1 MGSSLQRLEVLLV
14 GLVIICAGVAVA
26 VLLVLRPATP
36 TAYIQMTPQPISGSE
51 HGSSAPA
58 VQPTS
63 ALIATP
69 TDPTAAVAASEPTS
83 IPAAAPA
90 SAAAVTFTVASRL
103 TVAWPWLL
111 LTVGAAGL
119 ALAAAR
125 LRTGRLAYTNQ
136 NVKQFFAASD
146 SVTHASNM
154 RIVRQL
160 AERGLLTPELAAAT
174 GVDINPSKQ
183 PWAHRLPHL
192 RLPRLTLPHVTRP
205 KITLPSVRMP
215 ELRWPITLAAARRGS
230 ASTMLPEQ
238 LHAAPAVADVPA
250 TIASAVAMA
259 DVEAPRVM
267 VPAAAPVR
275 DLGVARER
283 IPAHP
288 EHAAALGALLATR
301 ASDLVETEP
310 PTAPDADVAAD
321 DWTAE
326 DRTLAVAGVLA
337 ELWAAHALRS
347 PIRAIDTASL
357 TGSGQVVVTIDAHA
371 DEEDCLGSL
380 PDRIVECRPT
390 WRAGW
395 QRSRLEIV
403 VAADGARP
411 PAGGPLIA
419 PILAHGRG
427 HRTLRFYPLASQRHL
442 GLYGGS
448 ALAALHAMLGS
459 ILFTQPP
466 ANVALAILDAGEI
479 TPLYRGVAHLV
490 VPPGSPHQTLE
501 LLAQAIRHGVRGNV
515 RPLLLVVVEP
525 DDTLLTML
533 LGIVARLQARP
544 STPVHLLIVQEQ
556 LRSAGRELY
565 SLLPAVLTSGGKGA
579 AALLPGQGEWPK
591 RGEARLVGRGMRL
604 DGREIRLD
612 EAAIAAQL
620 AQLRGQPGALPPV
633 LWDEAASGAGEP
645 PTSNSLDTAPAAPSA
660 GEEPRDN
667 EALTSRPEV
676 AQATDAADD
685 SARRIAS
692 AMTAHRQVL
701 MDVDAATVAAM
712 PLPLATAVPCG
723 AGQDQINLP
732 PIEAAGVTALC
743 AMPQSAGAPEAAIDP
758 TPLVSDA
765 HQDTAHAPPRSQR
778 AALLLATLSAGA
790 ADAPLSPGAPQRHD
804 AYPIAMPPPAADISS
819 AATAPAPMVEPDN
832 GFPVGPAPLGRVAMA
847 DLMARMVA
855 APAIVAGQ
863 ANELGVTKNRIVDL
877 LKGAHKAQAKELA
890 EILMAWFDLAG
901 LLAEPTKAGRLRH
914 PRALIT
920 TNLIEIAARLGA
932 TPCPDRATVQAM
944 WAESAAENT

>member
-36 TAYIQMTPQPISGSE
+36 AAYIQTTPQPISGSE
-51 HGSSAPA
+51 HRASAPA

-63 ALIATP
+63 ASIAAP
-69 TDPTAAVAASEPTS
+69 TQPTAAVAAIEPTS
-83 IPAAAPA
+83 ILTTAPA
-90 SAAAVTFTVASRL
+90 SAAAMAFTAASRL

-111 LTVGAAGL
+111 LIVGAAGL
-119 ALAAAR
+119 ALTAAR
-125 LRTGRLAYTNQ
+125 LRTRRLAYTNQ

-146 SVTHASNM
+146 PVTHASNM

-174 GVDINPSKQ
+174 GVESNLSKQ
-183 PWAHRLPHL
+183 RRIRRLWF
-192 RLPRLTLPHVTRP
+192 PRLTQLSLRRVTLPKIKLPSIKIPWLSRPVTRA
-205 KITLPSVRMP
+205 SNGQ
-215 ELRWPITLAAARRGS
+215 GS
-230 ASTMLPEQ
+230 ADL
-238 LHAAPAVADVPA
+238 PA
-250 TIASAVAMA
+250 TVTPESVV
-259 DVEAPRVM
+259 DSEAPPVVM
-267 VPAAAPVR
+267 PTAAPVR
-275 DLGVARER
+275 DLGIAHES
-283 IPAHP
+283 IPTHP
-288 EHAAALGALLATR
+288 DRAAALGDLLATQ
-301 ASDLVETEP
+301 ANDLVETEP
-310 PTAPDADVAAD
+310 PTTPTTDAAAD

-326 DRTLAVAGVLA
+326 DRALAVAGVLA

-347 PIRAIDTASL
+347 PILAIDTARAA
-357 TGSGQVVVTIDAHA
+357 GSGQVVVTIDAHT
-371 DEEDCLGSL
+371 DEEERIGNL
-380 PDRIVECRPT
+380 PDRIGECRPT
-390 WRAGW
+390 WLVGW
-395 QRSRLEIV
+395 RRGQLEVV
-403 VAADGARP
+403 VAADGVRP

-442 GLYGGS
+442 GLYGRS

-466 ANVALAILDAGEI
+466 ANLSLTILDAGEI

-490 VPPGSPHQTLE
+490 MPPGSAHETLE
-501 LLAQAIRHGVRGNV
+501 LLAQAIRRSAHGTV

-525 DDTLLTML
+525 DDTLLTLL

-544 STPVHLLIVQEQ
+544 TTPVHLIIVQEQ

-565 SLLPAVLTSGGKGA
+565 SLLPALLTSGGNGSP
-579 AALLPGQGEWPK
+579 ALLPGQGGWPK
-591 RGEARLVGRGMRL
+591 RGEARLSGRGMRL

-620 AQLRGQPGALPPV
+620 AQLRGQPGELPPV
-633 LWDEAASGAGEP
+633 LWDDTASSAGDP

-660 GEEPRDN
+660 GEEPHDSI
-667 EALTSRPEV
+667 ELTSCSE
-676 AQATDAADD
+676 AAP
-685 SARRIAS
+685 
-692 AMTAHRQVL
+692 
-701 MDVDAATVAAM
+701 VAAA
-712 PLPLATAVPCG
+712 PLPSAAIPCG
-723 AGQDQINLP
+723 ADQDQIDP
-732 PIEAAGVTALC
+732 SPTDAAGVTALG
-743 AMPQSAGAPEAAIDP
+743 AVPQSACAPETAIDP
-758 TPLVSDA
+758 TPVISDGS
-765 HQDTAHAPPRSQR
+765 QDTAHAPPRSQR
-778 AALLLATLSAGA
+778 AALLLATINAGA
-790 ADAPLSPGAPQRHD
+790 ADAPLSLSASTLHD
-804 AYPIAMPPPAADISS
+804 PYPAATSS
-819 AATAPAPMVEPDN
+819 PAAGTSPIATAPAPMVEPDN

-847 DLMARMVA
+847 DLMARIVA

-877 LKGAHKAQAKELA
+877 LKGAHKVQAKELA

-901 LLAEPTKAGRLRH
+901 LLAEPTRAGRLRH